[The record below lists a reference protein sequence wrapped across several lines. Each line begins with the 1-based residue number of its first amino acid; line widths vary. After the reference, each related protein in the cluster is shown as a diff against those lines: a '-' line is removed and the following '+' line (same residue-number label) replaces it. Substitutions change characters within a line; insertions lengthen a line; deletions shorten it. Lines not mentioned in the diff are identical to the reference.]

1 MPAVSPI
8 TQLREIES
16 KSLAKQSLVPVEAR
30 HFAQWRGVGF
40 RIGDLEVVA
49 AMSNVVEVLK
59 PVECTRV
66 PSCKVWFE
74 GIANVRGLLVP
85 VTDLYGFLYG
95 GDRRPPEQ
103 SGRIVVFR
111 LTNTVAGLLVSGV
124 TGIRSFRKDSIDNE
138 YPETPEQLKPFLIGC
153 FHHAGDHFPVFDFN
167 RLVSN
172 ERFMHVAEKV
182 DT

>member
-1 MPAVSPI
+1 MTAVSPI
-8 TQLREIES
+8 AQLREIES
-16 KSLAKQSLVPVEAR
+16 KSLAKQALVPTEAG
-30 HFAQWRGVGF
+30 HFTQWRGVGF

-49 AMSNVVEVLK
+49 AMTNILEVLK

-66 PSCKVWFE
+66 PSSKAWFE

-85 VTDLYGFLYG
+85 VTDLNSFLYG
-95 GDRRPPEQ
+95 GDRRPSPQ
-103 SGRIVVFR
+103 AARIVVFK
-111 LTNTVAGLLVSGV
+111 LTNTVAGLLVTSV
-124 TGIRSFRKDSIDNE
+124 TGIRSFRKDGMDNE
-138 YPETPEQLKPFLIGC
+138 YPEIPEQVKPFLVGC

-172 ERFMHVAEKV
+172 ERFMHVAEKM

>member
-1 MPAVSPI
+1 MAAVSPM

-16 KSLAKQSLVPVEAR
+16 KSLAKKALVSTEAR
-30 HFAQWRGVGF
+30 HFTQWRGVGF
-40 RIGDLEVVA
+40 RVGDLEVVA
-49 AMSNVVEVLK
+49 SMSNVVEVLK

-66 PSCKVWFE
+66 PSSKAWFE
-74 GIANVRGLLVP
+74 GIANIRGLLVP

-95 GDRRPPEQ
+95 EDRRPPTH
-103 SGRIVVFR
+103 SARIVVFR
-111 LTNTVAGLLVSGV
+111 LTNTVAGLYVTGV

-138 YPETPEQLKPFLIGC
+138 YPEIPEQLKPFLIGC

-172 ERFMHVAEKV
+172 ERFMHVAEKI